1 MCYGLLFVFFIC
13 SLKFFFFKESKCGIW
28 TLLTNFP
35 MGPDSSCG
43 SSFYDEFDHFF
54 IHDDNEEE

>member
-1 MCYGLLFVFFIC
+1 MCYGLLFVFLYALSIII
-13 SLKFFFFKESKCGIW
+13 FFEESKYSIW

-35 MGPDSSCG
+35 MDPDCSCG

-54 IHDDNEEE
+54 LHDDDEEE